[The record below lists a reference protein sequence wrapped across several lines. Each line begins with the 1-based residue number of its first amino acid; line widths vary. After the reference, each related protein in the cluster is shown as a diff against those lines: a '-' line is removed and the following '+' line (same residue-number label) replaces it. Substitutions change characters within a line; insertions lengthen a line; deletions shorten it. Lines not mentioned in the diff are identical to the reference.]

1 MSSPRHPF
9 WFGRCCCNVVS
20 RYGFRYRYRYCHGRP
35 RGRQGQQG
43 QRRPLNLPPPR
54 DTLINFTS
62 RRNCLGRL
70 LISLTGPLAIGPV
83 ANLPAR
89 LVKVAARAIPI
100 DTHAEVLVARRLA
113 SVAVAEAPIPP
124 VVVSAAAA
132 TPISVLPLFTS
143 NPVRAVVTLSPLF
156 FAEGL

>member
-1 MSSPRHPF
+1 MLIPRSGLF
-9 WFGRCCCNVVS
+9 
-20 RYGFRYRYRYCHGRP
+20 
-35 RGRQGQQG
+35 
-43 QRRPLNLPPPR
+43 
-54 DTLINFTS
+54 
-62 RRNCLGRL
+62 
-70 LISLTGPLAIGPV
+70 AIAPV
-83 ANLPAR
+83 AHLPMP
-89 LVKVAARAIPI
+89 LIKIAAPAVPI
-100 DTHAEVLVARRLA
+100 ITRAEVSVTWPLA